1 MHYLLGFYQ
10 LSTSWKTMHINILL
24 TVLVLVYSNN
34 SADCCKGLIHGLRK
48 GADLAGKHGGRVA
61 KVTDYT
67 LTAGLIFHCDIF
79 NLYSLFIIILGSI
92 GYTIYFGWR
101 DVYGNYTRLPAEY
114 RRLDGLLVEYQNT
127 GRELK
132 EDAFSFQS
140 AVFWKVLPAL
150 LFFVVLTLITIS
162 VSCYIISQDL
172 SKLREL
178 QLELENG
185 SKEGS
190 EI

>member
-1 MHYLLGFYQ
+1 M
-10 LSTSWKTMHINILL
+10 
-24 TVLVLVYSNN
+24 
-34 SADCCKGLIHGLRK
+34 
-48 GADLAGKHGGRVA
+48 
-61 KVTDYT
+61 
-67 LTAGLIFHCDIF
+67 
-79 NLYSLFIIILGSI
+79 
-92 GYTIYFGWR
+92 
-101 DVYGNYTRLPAEY
+101 YGNYTRLPAEY

-162 VSCYIISQDL
+162 VSCYIISQDI